1 MSLKSVYNK
10 LDNLETGISAAMVG
24 TTAERLETVVTTMG
38 GALPPLLPGYRIKI
52 LDGNHLAA
60 TEHRIKELR
69 TIRAGALPGQ
79 ALVVLDPSLMLVTD
93 VVLCEDGHA
102 QERSLLGQILE
113 IVRAKDVWIDD
124 RNFCTTGFLFGI
136 ARREA
141 FFVVRQHAATL
152 HWEFTGKKRACG
164 RIETGKVFEQTV
176 RLTNPD
182 TGEILFARR
191 ITVVL
196 DKPTRDGDGEI
207 HILTNLPKKA
217 ARARATAS
225 KIPVILAVL
234 DGNLVYSC
242 NVYYWHSFNNH
253 PNYGCK
259 SLEYSQNFRSITV
272 SGLPYLMK
280 KPHFDAVAL
289 RPGRRRSQIC
299 TASAGPSRPRSKN
312 WRRRSMA
319 RSTRWA
325 TPRRR
330 CSLSAWRWCRTT

>member
-1 MSLKSVYNK
+1 MLLNDVFERFVQDSPVSVMVRGLLENTLSPRFLDELFANAAELQYTRTLLFSSVVDLMGLVVNRIQPAVNSAYHARAKTIGVSLKSVYNK

-141 FFVVRQHAATL
+141 CFVVRQHAATL

-182 TGEILFARR
+182 TGE
-191 ITVVL
+191 VL
-196 DKPTRDGDGEI
+196 SRDGSRWSS
-207 HILTNLPKKA
+207 TNPPA
-217 ARARATAS
+217 MAT
-225 KIPVILAVL
+225 
-234 DGNLVYSC
+234 
-242 NVYYWHSFNNH
+242 
-253 PNYGCK
+253 
-259 SLEYSQNFRSITV
+259 
-272 SGLPYLMK
+272 
-280 KPHFDAVAL
+280 
-289 RPGRRRSQIC
+289 
-299 TASAGPSRPRSKN
+299 
-312 WRRRSMA
+312 A
-319 RSTRWA
+319 RST
-325 TPRRR
+325 
-330 CSLSAWRWCRTT
+330 S

>member
-1 MSLKSVYNK
+1 M
-10 LDNLETGISAAMVG
+10 
-24 TTAERLETVVTTMG
+24 
-38 GALPPLLPGYRIKI
+38 
-52 LDGNHLAA
+52 H
-60 TEHRIKELR
+60 
-69 TIRAGALPGQ
+69 
-79 ALVVLDPSLMLVTD
+79 
-93 VVLCEDGHA
+93 
-102 QERSLLGQILE
+102 ERSLLGHILE

-217 ARARATAS
+217 ARA
-225 KIPVILAVL
+225 K
-234 DGNLVYSC
+234 
-242 NVYYWHSFNNH
+242 
-253 PNYGCK
+253 
-259 SLEYSQNFRSITV
+259 TV
-272 SGLPYLMK
+272 ADLY
-280 KPHFDAVAL
+280 
-289 RPGRRRSQIC
+289 R
-299 TASAGPSRPRSKN
+299 SAGPSRPRSKN